1 MTATTDQKIVLIT
14 GANKGIGF
22 AAARELARAGHTVL
36 LGARDPGRGAAAA
49 AALTGQGL
57 DARFVRLDVTDPATI
72 AAAAE
77 LIEAEHGRLDILI
90 NNAGISRDRP
100 HPPDELPVAA
110 LREIYETN
118 VFGVVA
124 VTNAMLPLLRKSPAA
139 RIGNVS
145 SGLGTVALL
154 ERPGLAAVA
163 AREPAR
169 LQLLQGRAERD
180 HPHLRRHPARHR
192 DQGQR
197 PVPRVL
203 RHRPEQPHRPPERGR
218 GRSPRR
224 PPGHPARR
232 RPDRRVPQRGRRHLP
247 VVSLIPGR

>member
-49 AALTGQGL
+49 AELTGQGL

-77 LIEAEHGRLDILI
+77 LIGAEHGRLDILI

-100 HPPDELPVAA
+100 HPPDELPVAV

-118 VFGVVA
+118 NHTGHLSADEGGAHIARQITLPGDGPTGVFLSEDG
-124 VTNAMLPLLRKSPAA
+124 
-139 RIGNVS
+139 
-145 SGLGTVALL
+145 GTC
-154 ERPGLAAVA
+154 PW
-163 AREPAR
+163 
-169 LQLLQGRAERD
+169 
-180 HPHLRRHPARHR
+180 
-192 DQGQR
+192 
-197 PVPRVL
+197 
-203 RHRPEQPHRPPERGR
+203 
-218 GRSPRR
+218 
-224 PPGHPARR
+224 
-232 RPDRRVPQRGRRHLP
+232 
-247 VVSLIPGR
+247 